1 MKSEI
6 KTWSEFLNELL
17 EEKQIL
23 AFKDA
28 LRTGAKVY
36 FYGSGLGKSVIVD
49 VLQSLGYEASEPS
62 MHIGFNCSDIPKGN
76 EYICFE
82 VKNMAPKKLIIDL
95 REQLRSQKNEFIE
108 WVQSN

>member
-6 KTWSEFLNELL
+6 KTWNEFLNELL
-17 EEKQIL
+17 EKKQIL

-28 LRTGAKVY
+28 LKADAKVY

-49 VLQSLGYEASEPS
+49 VLQSFGYEASEPS
-62 MHIGFNCSDIPKGN
+62 MYTGFNCSDIPKGN

-108 WVQSN
+108 WIQSN